1 MTVVVIFGIFDII
14 GAMDLLI
21 SPEQIELEGCACAN
35 IKALKERN
43 GRLYPDD
50 AWVSSEREREKRSK
64 PDQ

>member
-35 IKALKERN
+35 IKALEEGN

-50 AWVSSEREREKRSK
+50 AWVFVRERERKT
-64 PDQ
+64 QQT